1 MKRKRIKIAID
12 GPAGSGKSTTAREV
26 AKRLNYIHI
35 DSGAMYRAVTLK
47 AIKLKIPTE
56 DSDRII
62 EIASSISLQ
71 FKNVDSQF
79 FIYMNGK
86 DISGLIRTPEIN
98 NAINSVAANPEVRKI
113 LVKKQQQLGRSGGI
127 VMDGR
132 DIGTVV
138 FPDAELKIY
147 LQADAKERAR
157 RRFDEFKSKGI
168 VISFE
173 KVLEE
178 VNTRDNAD
186 LSRKYGP
193 LKIAPDAVVIDTTRF
208 TIEEQIEK
216 VYRLAMVRIKVLDN
230 N

>member
-47 AIKLKIPTE
+47 AIELKIPTE

>member
-62 EIASSISLQ
+62 EIASSITLQ

>member
-1 MKRKRIKIAID
+1 M
-12 GPAGSGKSTTAREV
+12 
-26 AKRLNYIHI
+26 
-35 DSGAMYRAVTLK
+35 
-47 AIKLKIPTE
+47 
-56 DSDRII
+56 
-62 EIASSISLQ
+62 
-71 FKNVDSQF
+71 
-79 FIYMNGK
+79 
-86 DISGLIRTPEIN
+86 
-98 NAINSVAANPEVRKI
+98 
-113 LVKKQQQLGRSGGI
+113 
-127 VMDGR
+127 
-132 DIGTVV
+132 
-138 FPDAELKIY
+138 
-147 LQADAKERAR
+147 QADAKERAR

>member
-1 MKRKRIKIAID
+1 MRKKRIKIAID

-26 AKRLNYIHI
+26 AKRLSYIHI

-47 AIKLKIPTE
+47 AIELKIPTR

-62 EIASSISLQ
+62 EIASNISLQ
-71 FKNVDSQF
+71 FKNKDSQF
-79 FIYMNGK
+79 SIYMNDE
-86 DISGLIRTPEIN
+86 DISNLIRTPEIN

-113 LVKKQQQLGRSGGI
+113 LVKKQQLLGKGGGI

-157 RRFDEFKSKGI
+157 RRFDEFKSRGI
-168 VISFE
+168 LISFE

-178 VNTRDNAD
+178 VNTRDKAD

-193 LKIAPDAVVIDTTRF
+193 LKIAADAVVIDTTKL

-216 VYRLAMVRIKVLDN
+216 VYGLAMVRIKVFDN

>member
-1 MKRKRIKIAID
+1 LRKKRIKIAID

-26 AKRLNYIHI
+26 AKRLSYIHI

-47 AIKLKIPTE
+47 AIELKIPTR

-62 EIASSISLQ
+62 EIASNISLQ
-71 FKNVDSQF
+71 FKNKDSQF
-79 FIYMNGK
+79 SIYMNDE
-86 DISGLIRTPEIN
+86 DISNLIRTPEIN

-113 LVKKQQQLGRSGGI
+113 LVKKQQQLGKSGGI

-157 RRFDEFKSKGI
+157 RRFDEFKSRGI
-168 VISFE
+168 LISFE

-178 VNTRDNAD
+178 VNTRDKAD

-193 LKIAPDAVVIDTTRF
+193 LKIAADAVVIDTTKL

-216 VYRLAMVRIKVLDN
+216 VYGLAMVRIKVFDN

>member
-86 DISGLIRTPEIN
+86 DISGLIRTPGIS

>member
-47 AIKLKIPTE
+47 AIELKIPTE

-62 EIASSISLQ
+62 EIASNISLQ
-71 FKNVDSQF
+71 FRNVDSQF

-86 DISGLIRTPEIN
+86 DISDLIRTPEIN

>member
-86 DISGLIRTPEIN
+86 DISGLIRTPGIS

-193 LKIAPDAVVIDTTRF
+193 LKIAPDAIVIDTTRF

>member
-86 DISGLIRTPEIN
+86 DISDLIRTPEIN

-193 LKIAPDAVVIDTTRF
+193 LKIAPDAIVIDTTRF

>member
-193 LKIAPDAVVIDTTRF
+193 LKIAPDAIVIDTTRF

>member
-86 DISGLIRTPEIN
+86 DISDLIRTPEIN

-193 LKIAPDAVVIDTTRF
+193 LKIAADAIVIDTTRF